1 MRKKL
6 IPALNK
12 SLFLPLADR
21 LMSTNIVRYYR
32 EIEQMISWNKE
43 EIEKWRSLKLQNLIQ
58 HAYNNTIYYKDLFDS
73 NKINPNEIKSIE
85 DLSQVPHLTKD
96 LAKENYKKLIP
107 TNISSIKY
115 IDKNTGGSSGDPFN
129 YLLDK
134 RSWSYVVAVNWYNWE
149 RIGYKMGNKF
159 IALGSS
165 SILPSGNKSSLK
177 HNIYYWLRGKKPI
190 NAMNMSKEES
200 KKHLMYIKKKNFQ
213 YIYGYASS
221 VFLLAKAALDNNIDS
236 TFIKGCITTS
246 EILTDYYRK
255 IIKEAFNCDI
265 IDNYGAADGGVNAF
279 KVNEG
284 DFNVGYNSIVRV
296 GKKVNSIDAG
306 GILQVTDLYNYAMPL
321 INYQLG
327 DSAIIS
333 NDNHNNNYNGQVI
346 SKVYGRASDVIELS
360 NGNVLT
366 GPGFTIFFKD
376 IDVEAYSIKQT
387 GELELMIQIKEN
399 PNYKSE
405 NDKLII
411 QTMKKYAGAECK
423 IVLQKVDNFDVL
435 KSGKRKYF
443 MSQ

>member
-12 SLFLPLADR
+12 SLLLPLADR
-21 LMSTNIVRYYR
+21 LMNTNIVRYYR
-32 EIEQMISWNKE
+32 EIEQMTSWKKDK
-43 EIEKWRSLKLQNLIQ
+43 IEKWRSLKLQNLIQ
-58 HAYNNTIYYKDLFDS
+58 HSYNNTIYYKDLFDS

-85 DLSQVPHLTKD
+85 DLSLVPPLTKD

-134 RSWSYVVAVNWYNWE
+134 RSWSYVVAENWYNWE

-177 HNIYYWLRGKKPI
+177 HNIYYWLKGKKPI

-200 KKHLMYIKKKNFQ
+200 KKHLIYIKKNNYQ

-221 VFLLAKAALDNNIDS
+221 IFLLAKSALDNNIDGK
-236 TFIKGCITTS
+236 FINGCITTS
-246 EILTDYYRK
+246 EILTDYYRM
-255 IIKEAFNCDI
+255 IIKEAFHCDI
-265 IDNYGAADGGVNAF
+265 IDSYGAADGGVNAF

-284 DFNVGYNSIVRV
+284 DFNVGYNCIVRV
-296 GKKVNSIDAG
+296 GEKVNSIDAG

-333 NDNHNNNYNGQVI
+333 NDNNNNYNGQVI

-376 IDVEAYSIKQT
+376 MDVEAYSIKQI
-387 GELELMIQIKEN
+387 GALELEIEIKEN

-411 QTMKKYAGAECK
+411 QTMKKYAGSECK
-423 IVLQKVDNFDVL
+423 IVLQKVDSFDVL

-443 MSQ
+443 ISQ

>member
-1 MRKKL
+1 MREKL
-6 IPALNK
+6 IPVLNK
-12 SLFLPLADR
+12 SLLLPLADR
-21 LMSTNIVRYYR
+21 LMSTNIVRYYC
-32 EIEQMISWNKE
+32 EIEQMTSWNKE
-43 EIEKWRSLKLQNLIQ
+43 EIDKWRSLKLQKLIQ
-58 HAYNNTIYYKDLFDS
+58 HAYHNTVYYKDLFDS
-73 NKINPNEIKSIE
+73 NKINPDEIRSIE
-85 DLSQVPHLTKD
+85 DLSQVPPLTKD
-96 LAKENYKKLIP
+96 LAKENYNNLIP
-107 TNISSIKY
+107 TNISRIKY
-115 IDKNTGGSSGDPFN
+115 IYKNTGGSSGDPFN

-134 RSWSYVVAVNWYNWE
+134 RSWSYVVAENWHNWE

-177 HNIYYWLRGKKPI
+177 HNIYYWLKGKKPI
-190 NAMNMSKEES
+190 NAVNMSKEAS
-200 KKHLMYIKKKNFQ
+200 KKHLMYIKKNNYQ

-221 VFLLAKAALDNNIDS
+221 IFLLAKAALDNNIDG

-246 EILTDYYRK
+246 EILTDYYRS
-255 IIKEAFNCDI
+255 IITEAFHCDI

-284 DFNVGYNSIVRV
+284 DFNVGYNCIVRV
-296 GKKVNSIDAG
+296 GEKVNSIDAG
-306 GILQVTDLYNYAMPL
+306 GILQVTDLYNYAMPF

-333 NDNHNNNYNGQVI
+333 KDNHNDYNGQVI
-346 SKVYGRASDVIELS
+346 SKVYGRVSDVIELS

-387 GELELMIQIKEN
+387 GDLELMIQIKEN
-399 PNYKSE
+399 PNYKFE

-411 QTMKKYAGAECK
+411 QTMKKYAGPECK
-423 IVLQKVDNFDVL
+423 IVLQKVDKFDLL

-443 MSQ
+443 ISQ

>member
-12 SLFLPLADR
+12 SLLLPLADR
-21 LMSTNIVRYYR
+21 LMNTNIVRYYR

-58 HAYNNTIYYKDLFDS
+58 HAYNNTIYYKHLFDS
-73 NKINPNEIKSIE
+73 NKINPNEIRSIE
-85 DLSQVPHLTKD
+85 DLSQVPPLTKE
-96 LAKENYKKLIP
+96 LAKENYNNIIP
-107 TNISSIKY
+107 TNISSIKF

-134 RSWSYVVAVNWYNWE
+134 RSWSYVVASNWYNWGK
-149 RIGYKMGNKF
+149 IGYKMGNKF
-159 IALGSS
+159 VALGSS

-177 HNIYYWLRGKKPI
+177 HDIYYWLKGKKPI

-221 VFLLAKAALDNNIDS
+221 VFLLAKAALDNNIDG

-279 KVNEG
+279 KVNES
-284 DFNVGYNSIVRV
+284 DFNVGYNSLVRV
-296 GKKVNSIDAG
+296 GEKVNNLENC
-306 GILQVTDLYNYAMPL
+306 GILQVTDLYNYAMPF
-321 INYQLG
+321 INYELG
-327 DSAIIS
+327 DSVIIS
-333 NDNHNNNYNGQVI
+333 NDNHNDYNGQII
-346 SKVYGRASDVIELS
+346 SKVFGRVSDVIELS

-376 IDVEAYSIKQT
+376 IDVEAYSIKQS
-387 GELELMIQIKEN
+387 GALELKIQIKEN
-399 PNYKSE
+399 PNYKPE
-405 NDKLII
+405 NDKLIV
-411 QTMKKYAGAECK
+411 QTMKKYAGSECK
-423 IVLQKVDNFDVL
+423 IVIQKVDKFDMP

-443 MSQ
+443 ISQ